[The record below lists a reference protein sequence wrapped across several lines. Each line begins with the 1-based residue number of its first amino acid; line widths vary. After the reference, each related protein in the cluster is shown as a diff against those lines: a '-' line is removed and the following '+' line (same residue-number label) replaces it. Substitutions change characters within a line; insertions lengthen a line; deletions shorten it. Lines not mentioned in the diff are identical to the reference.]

1 MVKLLSLCV
10 SMSAERYDIGELG
23 RGRPDAGFLL
33 DLGAP
38 QAYVRCHGMSAWV
51 KVVSISPPAGST

>member
-38 QAYVRCHGMSAWV
+38 QACTVPRNVGMGQSRVDFA
-51 KVVSISPPAGST
+51 PGGST